1 MIISHKKI
9 KIFRIQNRKGYAA
22 ICMDNLT
29 EGKTI
34 TQTYER
40 MVKALKRSGITLKTQ
55 INDLSEL
62 LTNFK

>member
-1 MIISHKKI
+1 
-9 KIFRIQNRKGYAA
+9 
-22 ICMDNLT
+22 MDNLT